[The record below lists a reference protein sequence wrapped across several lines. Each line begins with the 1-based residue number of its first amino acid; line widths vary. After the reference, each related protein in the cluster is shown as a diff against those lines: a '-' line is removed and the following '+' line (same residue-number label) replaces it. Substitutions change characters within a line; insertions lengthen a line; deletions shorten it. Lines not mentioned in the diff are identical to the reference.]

1 MDTPADDID
10 RRQEPGEPGRPGKAP
25 CVDDTPRLEWLICW
39 YEAEAKKANRWNKIL
54 RVTTIV
60 MAATIPI
67 LVAASYPPATAAL
80 LGGAVVALEAIQ
92 ELFQYQK
99 DYLSFATTKEALKR
113 ERALFAAA
121 AGPYRAT
128 RTRNPGRLL
137 AERIEAL
144 VATETAGW
152 ADVHDGDKTQA

>member
-1 MDTPADDID
+1 MEIPADDSG
-10 RRQEPGEPGRPGKAP
+10 RRAEPGETGRPAKAP

-39 YEAEAKKANRWNKIL
+39 YEAEAKKANWWNKVL
-54 RVTTIV
+54 RITTIV
-60 MAATIPI
+60 MAAGIPF

-80 LGGAVVALEAIQ
+80 LGAAVVALEAIQ
-92 ELFQYQK
+92 ELFQFQK

-121 AGPYRAT
+121 AGPYRPTPAG
-128 RTRNPGRLL
+128 NPARLL

-144 VATETAGW
+144 VAAETAGW
-152 ADVHDGDKTQA
+152 ADVHDGGKPQA